1 MSEKTREGDN
11 IILHQKYLL
20 VRMFNEIPMSI
31 KRSVR
36 FHNFGTGLMNG
47 LCIR

>member
-1 MSEKTREGDN
+1 M
-11 IILHQKYLL
+11 ILRQKYLL

-36 FHNFGTGLMNG
+36 FHNLGTGLMNG